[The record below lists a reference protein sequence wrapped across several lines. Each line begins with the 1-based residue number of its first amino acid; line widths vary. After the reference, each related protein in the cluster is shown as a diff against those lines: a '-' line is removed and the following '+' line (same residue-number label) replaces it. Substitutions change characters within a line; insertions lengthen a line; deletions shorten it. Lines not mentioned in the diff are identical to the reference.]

1 MNNLQFSGHPIY
13 TDRYNSCEQN
23 VCRGEKNMR
32 KNRTAKFI
40 FNGALLAVM
49 AVLGVTAYQVANKPE
64 HIQEVLP
71 LESTKESDTAKTDG
85 DSSTDDSSLAEAGT
99 NMVEADLDG
108 ISDTGI
114 LDSESLINES
124 DNSSATDMA
133 SLDNTV
139 DLTNSADINDTADI
153 SSSADI
159 GESTSVNAQVSLH
172 KGPEINFSEDTLM
185 EWPVNGHVL
194 IDYSMDQSVYFP
206 TLDQYKLSPA
216 ISVQAVEGAPVVSA
230 VNGTVYSIENNAQ
243 TGTTVTMELG
253 NGYQAIYG
261 QLTDLDVAEG
271 DTVTKGSIIGYVAA
285 PTIYYSEEG
294 SNLYFAM
301 KKDGEPIDPITYL
314 P

>member
-1 MNNLQFSGHPIY
+1 
-13 TDRYNSCEQN
+13 
-23 VCRGEKNMR
+23 MR

-49 AVLGVTAYQVANKPE
+49 AVLGVTAYQVSNKQE

-71 LESTKESDTAKTDG
+71 LESTQENDTANAG
-85 DSSTDDSSLAEAGT
+85 SSADTESLAEAGT
-99 NMVEADLDG
+99 SLVEADMEEAADTGLLDG
-108 ISDTGI
+108 ED
-114 LDSESLINES
+114 LVNE
-124 DNSSATDMA
+124 AA
-133 SLDNTV
+133 
-139 DLTNSADINDTADI
+139 DLTGTEN
-153 SSSADI
+153 SADI
-159 GESTSVNAQVSLH
+159 GESTSVNAQVALN

-194 IDYSMDQSVYFP
+194 IDYSMDQTVYFP

-230 VNGTVYSIENNAQ
+230 VNGTVYSIENDAE

-253 NGYQAIYG
+253 NGYQAVYG

-271 DTVTKGSIIGYVAA
+271 DAVEKGEIIGYVAA
-285 PTIYYSEEG
+285 PTKYYSEEG

-301 KKDGEPIDPITYL
+301 KKDGEPIDPIAYL

>member
-1 MNNLQFSGHPIY
+1 MNNLQFSGHSIN

-71 LESTKESDTAKTDG
+71 LESTKGNDTAKADG
-85 DSSTDDSSLAEAGT
+85 ANSTDDSSLAEAGT

-153 SSSADI
+153 SSSSDI
-159 GESTSVNAQVSLH
+159 GESTSVNAQISLH

-243 TGTTVTMELG
+243 TGTTVT
-253 NGYQAIYG
+253 
-261 QLTDLDVAEG
+261 
-271 DTVTKGSIIGYVAA
+271 KGSIIGYVAA

>member
-1 MNNLQFSGHPIY
+1 
-13 TDRYNSCEQN
+13 
-23 VCRGEKNMR
+23 MR

-71 LESTKESDTAKTDG
+71 LESTKESDTAKADG
-85 DSSTDDSSLAEAGT
+85 ANSTDDSSLAEAGT

-159 GESTSVNAQVSLH
+159 NDTADISSSADIGESTSVNAQISLN

>member
-1 MNNLQFSGHPIY
+1 MY
-13 TDRYNSCEQN
+13 VE
-23 VCRGEKNMR
+23 VKNMR
-32 KNRTAKFI
+32 KNRTAKLI
-40 FNGALLAVM
+40 FNGTLLAVM
-49 AVLGVTAYQVANKPE
+49 AVFGVTAYQTANKSE

-71 LESTKESDTAKTDG
+71 LESTKENDTAKAG
-85 DSSTDDSSLAEAGT
+85 GAASTDDASLAEAGT

-114 LDSESLINES
+114 SDS
-124 DNSSATDMA
+124 
-133 SLDNTV
+133 TV
-139 DLTNSADINDTADI
+139 DLTNSTKLNDTADISNSAKLNDTADI

-159 GESTSVNAQVSLH
+159 EESTSVNAQVSLH
-172 KGPEINFSEDTLM
+172 KDPEISFSEDTLM

-230 VNGTVYSIENNAQ
+230 VNGTVYSIKNDAR

-261 QLTDLDVAEG
+261 QLTDLNVAEG
-271 DTVTKGSIIGYVAA
+271 DTITKGSIIGYVAA
-285 PTIYYSEEG
+285 PTKYYSEEG

>member
-1 MNNLQFSGHPIY
+1 
-13 TDRYNSCEQN
+13 
-23 VCRGEKNMR
+23 MR
-32 KNRTAKFI
+32 KNRTAKLI
-40 FNGALLAVM
+40 FNGTLLAVM
-49 AVLGVTAYQVANKPE
+49 AVFGVTAYQTANKSE

-71 LESTKESDTAKTDG
+71 LESTKENDTAKAG
-85 DSSTDDSSLAEAGT
+85 GAASTDDASLAEAGT

-114 LDSESLINES
+114 SDS
-124 DNSSATDMA
+124 
-133 SLDNTV
+133 TV
-139 DLTNSADINDTADI
+139 DLTNSTKLNDTADISNSAKLNDTADI

-159 GESTSVNAQVSLH
+159 EESTSVNAQVSLH
-172 KGPEINFSEDTLM
+172 KDPEISFSEDTLM

-230 VNGTVYSIENNAQ
+230 VNGTVYSIKNDAR

-261 QLTDLDVAEG
+261 QLTDLNVAEG
-271 DTVTKGSIIGYVAA
+271 DTITKGSIIGYIAA
-285 PTIYYSEEG
+285 PTKYYSEEG

>member
-1 MNNLQFSGHPIY
+1 
-13 TDRYNSCEQN
+13 
-23 VCRGEKNMR
+23 MR

-71 LESTKESDTAKTDG
+71 LESTKENDTAKADG
-85 DSSTDDSSLAEAGT
+85 ANSTDDSSLAEAGT

-153 SSSADI
+153 SSSSDI
-159 GESTSVNAQVSLH
+159 GESTSVNAQISLH

-230 VNGTVYSIENNAQ
+230 VNGTVYSIE
-243 TGTTVTMELG
+243 
-253 NGYQAIYG
+253 
-261 QLTDLDVAEG
+261 
-271 DTVTKGSIIGYVAA
+271 K
-285 PTIYYSEEG
+285 
-294 SNLYFAM
+294 
-301 KKDGEPIDPITYL
+301 
-314 P
+314 

>member
-1 MNNLQFSGHPIY
+1 MNNTIFDDVFRTMI
-13 TDRYNSCEQN
+13 
-23 VCRGEKNMR
+23 EKMPY
-32 KNRTAKFI
+32 
-40 FNGALLAVM
+40 LAV
-49 AVLGVTAYQVANKPE
+49 P
-64 HIQEVLP
+64 
-71 LESTKESDTAKTDG
+71 
-85 DSSTDDSSLAEAGT
+85 
-99 NMVEADLDG
+99 
-108 ISDTGI
+108 
-114 LDSESLINES
+114 LINEVFHTS
-124 DNSSATDMA
+124 YPENVPIVQLRNEHQQENGEIITDSCLKIAGKLYHIECQSVDDTDNA
-133 SLDNTV
+133 V
-139 DLTNSADINDTADI
+139 NSQQAE
-153 SSSADI
+153 
-159 GESTSVNAQVSLH
+159 ESSVNANMKSQTISEDQADEATDVSASALNLATV
-172 KGPEINFSEDTLM
+172 NFSEDTLM

>member
-1 MNNLQFSGHPIY
+1 MNNLQFSGHPIN

-71 LESTKESDTAKTDG
+71 LESTKENDTAKADG
-85 DSSTDDSSLAEAGT
+85 ANSTDDSSLAEAGT

-114 LDSESLINES
+114 LDSESLINQS

-139 DLTNSADINDTADI
+139 DLTNSADI
-153 SSSADI
+153 
-159 GESTSVNAQVSLH
+159 GESTSVNAQISLH

>member
-1 MNNLQFSGHPIY
+1 
-13 TDRYNSCEQN
+13 
-23 VCRGEKNMR
+23 MR
-32 KNRTAKFI
+32 KNRTAKLI
-40 FNGALLAVM
+40 FNGTLLAVM
-49 AVLGVTAYQVANKPE
+49 VVFGVTAYQTANKSE

-71 LESTKESDTAKTDG
+71 LESTKENDTAKAG
-85 DSSTDDSSLAEAGT
+85 GAASTDDASLAEAGT

-108 ISDTGI
+108 IS
-114 LDSESLINES
+114 N
-124 DNSSATDMA
+124 
-133 SLDNTV
+133 NTV
-139 DLTNSADINDTADI
+139 DLTNSAKLNDTADISNSAKLNDTADI

-159 GESTSVNAQVSLH
+159 EESTSVNAQVSLH
-172 KGPEINFSEDTLM
+172 KDPEISFSEDTLM

-230 VNGTVYSIENNAQ
+230 VNGTVYSIKNDAR

-261 QLTDLDVAEG
+261 QLTDLNVAEG
-271 DTVTKGSIIGYVAA
+271 DTITKGSIIGYIAA
-285 PTIYYSEEG
+285 PTKYYSEEG

>member
-1 MNNLQFSGHPIY
+1 MNNLQFSGHPIN

-71 LESTKESDTAKTDG
+71 LESTKENDTAKADG
-85 DSSTDDSSLAEAGT
+85 ANSTDDSSLAEAGT

-153 SSSADI
+153 SSSSDI
-159 GESTSVNAQVSLH
+159 GESTSVNAQISLH

-216 ISVQAVEGAPVVSA
+216 ISVQAVEGA
-230 VNGTVYSIENNAQ
+230 
-243 TGTTVTMELG
+243 L
-253 NGYQAIYG
+253 
-261 QLTDLDVAEG
+261 
-271 DTVTKGSIIGYVAA
+271 
-285 PTIYYSEEG
+285 
-294 SNLYFAM
+294 
-301 KKDGEPIDPITYL
+301 
-314 P
+314 

>member
-1 MNNLQFSGHPIY
+1 
-13 TDRYNSCEQN
+13 
-23 VCRGEKNMR
+23 MR

-49 AVLGVTAYQVANKPE
+49 AVLGLTAYQVANKPE

-71 LESTKESDTAKTDG
+71 LESTKESDTAKADG
-85 DSSTDDSSLAEAGT
+85 ANSTDDSSLAEAGT

-139 DLTNSADINDTADI
+139 DLTNSADISDTADISSSADINDTADI

-159 GESTSVNAQVSLH
+159 GESTSVNAQISLN

-261 QLTDLDVAEG
+261 QLTDLDVAES

>member
-1 MNNLQFSGHPIY
+1 MY
-13 TDRYNSCEQN
+13 VE
-23 VCRGEKNMR
+23 VKNMR
-32 KNRTAKFI
+32 KNRTAKLI
-40 FNGALLAVM
+40 FNGTLLAVM
-49 AVLGVTAYQVANKPE
+49 AVFGVTAYQTANKSE

-71 LESTKESDTAKTDG
+71 LESTKENDTAKAG
-85 DSSTDDSSLAEAGT
+85 GAASTDDASLAEAGT

-108 ISDTGI
+108 IS
-114 LDSESLINES
+114 N
-124 DNSSATDMA
+124 
-133 SLDNTV
+133 NTV
-139 DLTNSADINDTADI
+139 DLTNSAKLNDTADISNSAKLNDTADI

-159 GESTSVNAQVSLH
+159 EESTSVNAQVSLH
-172 KGPEINFSEDTLM
+172 KDPEISFSEDTLM

-230 VNGTVYSIENNAQ
+230 VNGTVYSIKNDAR

-261 QLTDLDVAEG
+261 QLTDLNVAEG
-271 DTVTKGSIIGYVAA
+271 DTITKGSIIGYIAA
-285 PTIYYSEEG
+285 PTKYYSEEG

>member
-1 MNNLQFSGHPIY
+1 
-13 TDRYNSCEQN
+13 
-23 VCRGEKNMR
+23 MR
-32 KNRTAKFI
+32 KNRTAKLI
-40 FNGALLAVM
+40 FNGTLLALM
-49 AVLGVTAYQVANKPE
+49 AVLGVTAYQVSNKNE

-71 LESTKESDTAKTDG
+71 LESVKESDTAKG
-85 DSSTDDSSLAEAGT
+85 DEGSSKQSEPLAEAGT
-99 NMVEADLDG
+99 NLVEAELD
-108 ISDTGI
+108 
-114 LDSESLINES
+114 
-124 DNSSATDMA
+124 
-133 SLDNTV
+133 
-139 DLTNSADINDTADI
+139 DTADTDFLDEEGLTTDGANLPGSLN
-153 SSSADI
+153 SSEIDNSANV

-230 VNGTVYSIENNAQ
+230 VNGTVYSIENDAQ

-271 DTVTKGSIIGYVAA
+271 DTVTKGSIIGYIAA
-285 PTIYYSEEG
+285 PTKYYSEEG

-301 KKDGEPIDPITYL
+301 KKDGEPIDPIAYL

>member
-1 MNNLQFSGHPIY
+1 
-13 TDRYNSCEQN
+13 
-23 VCRGEKNMR
+23 MR
-32 KNRTAKFI
+32 KNRTAKLI
-40 FNGALLAVM
+40 FNGTLLALM
-49 AVLGVTAYQVANKPE
+49 AVLGVTAYQVSNKNE

-71 LESTKESDTAKTDG
+71 LESVKESDTAKG
-85 DSSTDDSSLAEAGT
+85 DEGSSKQSEPLAEAGT
-99 NMVEADLDG
+99 NLVEADLD
-108 ISDTGI
+108 
-114 LDSESLINES
+114 
-124 DNSSATDMA
+124 
-133 SLDNTV
+133 
-139 DLTNSADINDTADI
+139 DTADTDFLDEVVLTTDGANLPGSLN
-153 SSSADI
+153 SSEIDNSANV

-230 VNGTVYSIENNAQ
+230 VNGTVYSIENDAQ

-271 DTVTKGSIIGYVAA
+271 DTVTKGSIIGYIAA
-285 PTIYYSEEG
+285 PTKYYSEEG

-301 KKDGEPIDPITYL
+301 KKDGEPIDPIAYL

>member
-1 MNNLQFSGHPIY
+1 
-13 TDRYNSCEQN
+13 
-23 VCRGEKNMR
+23 MR

-49 AVLGVTAYQVANKPE
+49 AVLGVTAYQVANKSE

-71 LESTKESDTAKTDG
+71 LESTKENDTADAG
-85 DSSTDDSSLAEAGT
+85 DSLSQGTDTLTETGT
-99 NMVEADLDG
+99 NLVEADMNEA
-108 ISDTGI
+108 SDTGL
-114 LDSESLINES
+114 LDSESLIS
-124 DNSSATDMA
+124 DAALNSS
-133 SLDNTV
+133 
-139 DLTNSADINDTADI
+139 
-153 SSSADI
+153 DI

-172 KGPEINFSEDTLM
+172 KGPEVNFSEDTLM

-230 VNGTVYSIENNAQ
+230 VNGTVYSIENDAE

-271 DTVTKGSIIGYVAA
+271 DTITKGSIIGYVAA
-285 PTIYYSEEG
+285 PTKYYSEEG

>member
-1 MNNLQFSGHPIY
+1 
-13 TDRYNSCEQN
+13 
-23 VCRGEKNMR
+23 MR
-32 KNRTAKFI
+32 KNRTAKLI
-40 FNGALLAVM
+40 FNGTLLAVM
-49 AVLGVTAYQVANKPE
+49 AVFGVTAYQTANKSE

-71 LESTKESDTAKTDG
+71 LESTKENDTAKAG
-85 DSSTDDSSLAEAGT
+85 GAASTDDASLAEAGT

-114 LDSESLINES
+114 SDS
-124 DNSSATDMA
+124 
-133 SLDNTV
+133 TV
-139 DLTNSADINDTADI
+139 DLTNSTKLNDTADISNSAKLNDTADI

-159 GESTSVNAQVSLH
+159 EESTSVNAQVSLH
-172 KGPEINFSEDTLM
+172 KDPEISFSEDTLM

-230 VNGTVYSIENNAQ
+230 VNGTVYSIKNDAR

-261 QLTDLDVAEG
+261 QLTDLNVAEG
-271 DTVTKGSIIGYVAA
+271 DTITKGSIIGYVAA
-285 PTIYYSEEG
+285 PTKYYSEEG

>member
-1 MNNLQFSGHPIY
+1 
-13 TDRYNSCEQN
+13 
-23 VCRGEKNMR
+23 MR
-32 KNRTAKFI
+32 KNRTAKLI
-40 FNGALLAVM
+40 FNGTLLAVM
-49 AVLGVTAYQVANKPE
+49 AVFGVTAYQTANKSE

-71 LESTKESDTAKTDG
+71 LESTKENDTAKAG
-85 DSSTDDSSLAEAGT
+85 GAASTDDASLAEAGT

-114 LDSESLINES
+114 SDS
-124 DNSSATDMA
+124 
-133 SLDNTV
+133 TV
-139 DLTNSADINDTADI
+139 DLTNSTKLNDTADISNSAKLNDTADI

-159 GESTSVNAQVSLH
+159 EESTSVNAQVSLH
-172 KGPEINFSEDTLM
+172 KDPEISFSEDTLM

-194 IDYSMDQSVYFP
+194 MDYSMDQSVYFP

-230 VNGTVYSIENNAQ
+230 VNGTVYSIKNDAR

-261 QLTDLDVAEG
+261 QLTDLNVAEG
-271 DTVTKGSIIGYVAA
+271 DTITKGSIIGYVAA
-285 PTIYYSEEG
+285 PTKYYSEEG